1 MNGFSELF
9 GEFDIL
15 GGFWVNIELTFF
27 SAVIA
32 FVIGALLTVMRISPI
47 ASFRAAGQIYV
58 SVVQSIPLTLVIL
71 GCSLGLWGQLGVEL
85 ADNSSPDFIATN
97 SFRLAVLGLSLYTAA
112 FFSEALLSGFNT
124 IPVGQV
130 EAARAVGMNFGQT
143 IRHVVAPQT
152 LRGSI
157 APVGNTLV
165 ALAKNSTVAQAA
177 GVFQAASVMSQMI
190 EFRPDLM
197 AFIFVIIAFGW
208 TVIVLPVGLVF
219 TELSKRLVIAR

>member
-1 MNGFSELF
+1 MSGFSELF

-15 GGFWVNIELTFF
+15 GGFWVNIELTLL
-27 SAVIA
+27 SAIFA
-32 FVIGALLTVMRISPI
+32 FVLGAVLTVMRISPI
-47 ASFRAAGQIYV
+47 ASFRAAGSIYV
-58 SVVQSIPLTLVIL
+58 SVVQSIPLTLIIL

-85 ADNSSPDFIATN
+85 ADSTSPTFIATN

-130 EAARAVGMNFGQT
+130 EAARAVGMNFGQ
-143 IRHVVAPQT
+143 IIGLIVAPQT
-152 LRGSI
+152 LRGAI
-157 APVGNTLV
+157 APLGNTLV

-197 AFIFVIIAFGW
+197 VYVFLIIAFGW
-208 TVIVLPVGLVF
+208 TVIVLPVGLIF